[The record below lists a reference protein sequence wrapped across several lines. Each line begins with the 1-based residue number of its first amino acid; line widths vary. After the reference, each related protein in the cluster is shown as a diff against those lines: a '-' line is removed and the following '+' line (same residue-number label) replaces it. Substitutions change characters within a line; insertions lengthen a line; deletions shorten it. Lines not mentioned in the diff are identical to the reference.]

1 VSTAYFSVNI
11 DTMAPVPHDSS
22 DDVLFAE
29 ASGWF
34 ARLHADDVTAEER
47 RQFLRWCAQSADH
60 ARAWDQVQELFG
72 NLHTHLRLPSMI
84 A

>member
-1 VSTAYFSVNI
+1 VGSIVVSTSYLQVSINA
-11 DTMAPVPHDSS
+11 MAPVPRHSS

-47 RQFLRWCAQSADH
+47 HQFLLWCAQSADH
-60 ARAWDQVQELFG
+60 ARAWDEV
-72 NLHTHLRLPSMI
+72 
-84 A
+84 